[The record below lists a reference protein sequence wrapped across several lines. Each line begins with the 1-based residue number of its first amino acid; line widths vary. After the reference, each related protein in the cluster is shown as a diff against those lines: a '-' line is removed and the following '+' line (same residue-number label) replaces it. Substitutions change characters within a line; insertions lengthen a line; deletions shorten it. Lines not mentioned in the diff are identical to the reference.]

1 MSNIFLGQIT
11 MVSFGFPPKG
21 WAFCNGQ
28 LLPINQNQALFSLL
42 GTQYGGNG
50 QTNFA
55 LPNLQSQL
63 AVHQGQGSGL
73 SSYVIGQ
80 SGGAST
86 VTLDQTTTPQH
97 SHTFNV
103 TTFSASAATIASN
116 LLPAKPTVASGAFY
130 AASQPLPAPAL
141 QPQTLAATACGTAGG
156 SQPHTNLMPLLCLTF
171 IIALQGVFPSRN

>member
-1 MSNIFLGQIT
+1 MSTPFLGQIT
-11 MVSFGFPPKG
+11 MVSFTFAPKG

-50 QTNFA
+50 TTNFA

-80 SGGAST
+80 SGGASS
-86 VTLDQTTTPQH
+86 VTLNQTTTPQH

-103 TTFSASAATIASN
+103 TTANASAAAIASN
-116 LLPAKPTVASGAFY
+116 LLPAKPTVANAALY
-130 AASQPLPAPAL
+130 AVGQSSPAPAL
-141 QPQTLAATACGTAGG
+141 QPQALAVNSVANAGS
-156 SQPHTNLMPLLCLTF
+156 SQPHSNLMPTLGINF
-171 IIALQGVFPSRN
+171 IIALQGIFPSRN